1 MIHATIWMHLKS
13 IMVKK
18 TDTEDLI
25 SYDSIYMKNIRNQT
39 IVIENRWLVASGQK
53 WKKGFLSHK
62 GIYVIEMFNIM
73 IMVVV
78 TLLNIFFK
86 TMHLKLVNFIIC

>member
-1 MIHATIWMHLKS
+1 MYLKS

-25 SYDSIYMKNIRNQT
+25 SYDSIYMKNIRKQT

-53 WKKGFLSHK
+53 WKKGLTTK
-62 GIYVIEMFNIM
+62 EYM
-73 IMVVV
+73 
-78 TLLNIFFK
+78 
-86 TMHLKLVNFIIC
+86 

>member
-1 MIHATIWMHLKS
+1 MAGCQWSEVEEGI
-13 IMVKK
+13 
-18 TDTEDLI
+18 D
-25 SYDSIYMKNIRNQT
+25 
-39 IVIENRWLVASGQK
+39 
-53 WKKGFLSHK
+53 HK

-86 TMHLKLVNFIIC
+86 TMHLKLVNFTVVKLASIKSI